1 MSKTIDSEEELE
13 KRVAS
18 DIAKRDLESLKES
31 FSSFDGYGMN
41 SLQMLV
47 DSGWP
52 EGRGWLMEEGK
63 ERWQQFLNPTHI
75 DFDFTKVA
83 ENNDPELAEFLMK
96 ELGLLPSEES
106 FEKTLRIAGQM
117 KHHDMF
123 ALLIYDVTSLHE
135 EFDHWSAIQDVDT
148 IYGIEP
154 LSFLKAAVEWKD
166 AKILWW
172 VIDSL
177 NNRLLYKLELESGV
191 SDNPIQAIDDED
203 ESDEDDDFED
213 EDDDTD
219 ELTGEEVLMKLLSQ
233 KNEWEFSVQL
243 SKIVKVDIFEEK
255 SDLIPKDYRK
265 QISDN
270 QKRFLG

>member
-1 MSKTIDSEEELE
+1 MSNTIDSEEELE

-31 FSSFDGYGMN
+31 FLSFEGYGMN

-47 DSGWP
+47 DSGWS
-52 EGRGWLMEEGK
+52 EGRAWLMEEGK
-63 ERWQQFLNPTHI
+63 ERWQKFLNPTHI

-106 FEKTLRIAGQM
+106 FEKTLRNAGQI

-135 EFDHWSAIQDVDT
+135 EFDHWSALQDVDT

-154 LSFLKAAVEWKD
+154 LSFLKAAVEWSD
-166 AKILWW
+166 AKILRW

-177 NNRLLYKLELESGV
+177 DNRLLYKLELESAV
-191 SDNPIQAIDDED
+191 SDNPIQASAD
-203 ESDEDDDFED
+203 
-213 EDDDTD
+213 
-219 ELTGEEVLMKLLSQ
+219 GV
-233 KNEWEFSVQL
+233 
-243 SKIVKVDIFEEK
+243 
-255 SDLIPKDYRK
+255 
-265 QISDN
+265 
-270 QKRFLG
+270 